1 MTNQNLYDSI
11 IDGSL
16 VKRLRRRPLTA
27 ETRVRFPYGLL
38 TIIYNS
44 PTREQMS
51 RCDICFFVCWILFY
65 RTIKRRLALY
75 WVWNYPDEWTVSG
88 ICKYFRVKWK
98 KCLTN
103 GLAHDSIINGSLV
116 KRLRRRPLTAET
128 RVRFPYGLLKTDV
141 NFTSVFLNHR
151 KKMREITLFPLK

>member
-1 MTNQNLYDSI
+1 MSRNI
-11 IDGSL
+11 IDCHRAYIGTKMELKPEAFKGKMFKVNERKNFFEKKLKKYLHYPFDHDIIIHGSL

-88 ICKYFRVKWK
+88 ICKYFRVK
-98 KCLTN
+98 
-103 GLAHDSIINGSLV
+103 
-116 KRLRRRPLTAET
+116 
-128 RVRFPYGLLKTDV
+128 
-141 NFTSVFLNHR
+141 
-151 KKMREITLFPLK
+151 